1 MNTLTTIF
9 SLIYQAMTVNFTV
22 FGFTINL
29 YSFFVFSVVMSVIAW
44 FIRRF
49 FGGDE

>member
-1 MNTLTTIF
+1 MTLQTLF
-9 SLIYQAMTVNFTV
+9 NLIYQAMTVNFTV

-29 YSFFVFSVVMSVIAW
+29 FSFFVFSVVMSVIAW